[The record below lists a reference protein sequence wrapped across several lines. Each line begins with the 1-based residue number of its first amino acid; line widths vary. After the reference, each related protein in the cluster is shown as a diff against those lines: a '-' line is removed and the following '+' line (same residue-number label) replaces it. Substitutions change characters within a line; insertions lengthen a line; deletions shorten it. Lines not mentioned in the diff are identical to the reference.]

1 MLCLVDT
8 LRETPRRRRRFKYVA
23 GDADGNIEISPCCA
37 LKPVSS
43 STQLRPPPSPRGVVA
58 GVHDNHRREAR
69 CPHAGGESLGAA
81 QACNVCRWHSRPTKK
96 RRLVFFR
103 STGRS
108 RALARI
114 VYASLRCLRLGTY
127 ELYSWGGGGTL
138 LVLGMPSP
146 RFPPRF
152 FPPFEAAV
160 HRSELGVPKST
171 S

>member
-1 MLCLVDT
+1 MKRLEEDG
-8 LRETPRRRRRFKYVA
+8 RFKYVA

-43 STQLRPPPSPRGVVA
+43 STQLRPPPSPCAVLLQASMTTTAAKLGVLMP
-58 GVHDNHRREAR
+58 GV
-69 CPHAGGESLGAA
+69 S
-81 QACNVCRWHSRPTKK
+81 RWVLHKRATCVVGTRDLQKTTSRFLQKHQPQQSISPYC
-96 RRLVFFR
+96 V
-103 STGRS
+103 
-108 RALARI
+108 
-114 VYASLRCLRLGTY
+114 ASLRCLRLGTY